1 LTPLLGAGLAS
12 TLFAAALLCSGQN
25 STLTGTLAGQVVMEG
40 FLSLRIKP
48 WLRRLITRSAA
59 IIPAALVIGIA
70 GETKAMGLLI
80 LSQVILSFQ
89 LPFALVPLVQFTN
102 DKRRMGEFAN
112 SWWVAALAWLTAAVI
127 IILNGLLIVLI
138 LRGNS

>member
-1 LTPLLGAGLAS
+1 
-12 TLFAAALLCSGQN
+12 LLCSGQN

-40 FLSLRIKP
+40 FLHLHIQP

-70 GETKAMGLLI
+70 GENKAMGLLI
-80 LSQVILSFQ
+80 LSQVVLSFQ

-112 SWWVAALAWLTAAVI
+112 SWWIAWLAWFTAALIVV
-127 IILNGLLIVLI
+127 LNALLIVLI
-138 LRGNS
+138 VRGNS

>member
-1 LTPLLGAGLAS
+1 
-12 TLFAAALLCSGQN
+12 
-25 STLTGTLAGQVVMEG
+25 VVMEG
-40 FLSLRIKP
+40 FIHLRIKP

-70 GETKAMGLLI
+70 GESKAMGLLI

-89 LPFALVPLVQFTN
+89 LPFALVPLVQFTG
-102 DKRRMGEFAN
+102 DKSRMGQFAN

-127 IILNGLLIVLI
+127 IALNALLILLI
-138 LRGNS
+138 FRGNS